1 MFVARPSCNPCSYA
15 VGSALIIAVGL
26 AKLGVEN
33 FSVSI
38 EMGFQEIV
46 GHLH

>member
-1 MFVARPSCNPCSYA
+1 VLVCS
-15 VGSALIIAVGL
+15 SECIAYRGL

-38 EMGFQEIV
+38 EMRFQEIV
-46 GHLH
+46 GHLN